1 MASLKG
7 FWQFLNTD
15 IKDIPW
21 GELAE
26 KGIETVSASHD
37 LGEKWEEHKSDLNQ
51 LAPYFEK
58 VEPFFK
64 ALSDPDAQMIISGL
78 PFVSIGIGL
87 LRLYLGL
94 SKTEPT
100 FESSVVIVAQLA
112 YLQSLEAVLEQIT
125 DTAISEKL
133 ANMSLKVLLEKQI
146 ARLDAEKLN
155 SSELKIVTSGPSRLR
170 FRIDENPLQRA

>member
-26 KGIETVSASHD
+26 KGIEAVSASND

-64 ALSDPDAQMIISGL
+64 VLSDPDAQMVISGL
-78 PFVSIGIGL
+78 PFVSVGIGL
-87 LRLYLGL
+87 LRIYLNL
-94 SKTEPT
+94 SKTAPT
-100 FESSVVIVAQLA
+100 FESSVVIVA
-112 YLQSLEAVLEQIT
+112 
-125 DTAISEKL
+125 
-133 ANMSLKVLLEKQI
+133 
-146 ARLDAEKLN
+146 
-155 SSELKIVTSGPSRLR
+155 
-170 FRIDENPLQRA
+170 